1 MSLYYQFRSG
11 SLKTYTALYADDSV
25 ANVAVAANA
34 VSSTYLLNLLY
45 GLNLVVVFLTVDGN
59 YFSLLELYAQL
70 ALVVACNMLQVSL
83 LGQSFCRVENLATA
97 DARAPDANI
106 VRVFKFGEVG
116 KLSVSVKIVD
126 LLLARQSLVA
136 CKRDNLNARSH
147 DEERHVET
155 YLVVARSR

>member
-1 MSLYYQFRSG
+1 MQEHSVPVGNLVFPILLPLAQRIFLEHAVSLYYQFRSG
-11 SLKTYTALYADDSV
+11 SLKAYTALYADDSV

-70 ALVVACNMLQVSL
+70 ALVVACNVLQVSL
-83 LGQSFCRVENLATA
+83 LGQSLCRVKNLAAA

-116 KLSVSVKIVD
+116 KNI
-126 LLLARQSLVA
+126 R
-136 CKRDNLNARSH
+136 
-147 DEERHVET
+147 ER
-155 YLVVARSR
+155 